1 TRHGIWTHKEPNL
14 TCHYRDKTD
23 SGDSK
28 EWSRLKRHK
37 RPRAPAATI
46 FCRPFT
52 HIHPQVLLTAQ
63 SACGWTS
70 VTHF

>member
-1 TRHGIWTHKEPNL
+1 MEYGPTRNL
-14 TCHYRDKTD
+14 TLPAIID